1 MSHSQGG
8 VLLAE
13 VPSNRQRY
21 FVRYL
26 TAILIDLLVL
36 NLFAEYWQH
45 VAVSTFS
52 ISLLVAALLQLLLQL
67 TLKLEALVAGQ
78 FEGRPGGGWKAARW
92 LSAWIVLFGSKF
104 IMLGVIDFA
113 FGEQVVFGGPLHGVT
128 AFIALVL
135 TMLAAEEMVARIYRA
150 LEQ

>member
-1 MSHSQGG
+1 MSHGQGG

-13 VPSNRQRY
+13 VPSDRQRY

-45 VAVSTFS
+45 VTVSSFS
-52 ISLLVAALLQLLLQL
+52 VSLLVAALLQVLLKLTLQL
-67 TLKLEALVAGQ
+67 EAVVAGL
-78 FEGRPGGGWKAARW
+78 FEDRRSGGWKFAR
-92 LSAWIVLFGSKF
+92 LFSAWLILFGSKF

-113 FGEQVVFGGPLHGVT
+113 FGEDVQFGGPLHGVI
-128 AFIALVL
+128 AFIVLVV
-135 TMLAAEEMVARIYRA
+135 TMLAAEELVARIYRS
-150 LEQ
+150 LE